1 MEKQTLCKWHCFE
14 VVEEPH
20 QLPDQRQVQV
30 TTLQHPGAVVILA
43 INPQGKI
50 IMERQYR
57 TAIKDWLVE
66 LPAGTIEANEQSSQG
81 ILECAKRELQEEVN
95 LVAEEWHNLGK
106 LYPAPGFCDEIQY
119 LFVAKGLS
127 AKAGQCDEDEF
138 IEVFEMSLAEFEH
151 GIVNGTINDAKTI
164 ACYSRAKLSGLLS

>member
-14 VVEEPH
+14 VVRQLQ
-20 QLPDQRQVQV
+20 QLPDQRQVPI

-43 INPQGKI
+43 VDQQGNI

-57 TAIKDWLVE
+57 SAIKDWLFE
-66 LPAGTIEANEQSSQG
+66 LPAGTIEAHEQSEQG
-81 ILECAKRELQEEVN
+81 ILACAKRELQEEVN
-95 LVAEEWHNLGK
+95 MAAAEWHHLGK

-119 LFVAKGLS
+119 LFVAKQLT
-127 AKAGQCDEDEF
+127 AQAGQCDEDEF
-138 IEVFEMSLAEFEH
+138 IEVLTMNSTEFEE